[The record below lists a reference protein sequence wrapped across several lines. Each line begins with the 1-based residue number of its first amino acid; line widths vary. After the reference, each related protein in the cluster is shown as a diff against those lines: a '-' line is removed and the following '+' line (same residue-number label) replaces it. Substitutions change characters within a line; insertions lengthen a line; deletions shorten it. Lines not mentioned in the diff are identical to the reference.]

1 MKIAFIGQKG
11 IPANS
16 GGVDR
21 HVESLAFFLSKKRE
35 EANDSIK
42 KDLEL
47 ISYNRKGYLASD
59 IKSWEGVEIV
69 SLPYI
74 NTKNLAAITHGF
86 LATISAMYRK
96 VDVIHFHGIGPS
108 LLAFIPHIFTPR
120 IKIVSTLH
128 SFDYGN
134 DKWGGFARF
143 MLRTGEKMMCKY
155 ADEVIVLTDL
165 MRDYLWQRYNRESF
179 VIPNGAHINTNYNN
193 ESINS
198 EILKELG
205 LEEGK
210 YIISVSRLIKLKGI
224 QYLIEAYNKLEYKG
238 IKLVI
243 VGDGEYQEELKR
255 LAANNANII
264 FTGNQK
270 DERLASLY
278 RSAKLFVQSSEMEG
292 LSISLLEA
300 MAYGLEILLSDI
312 SANREAAHETAL
324 YFKSKDVNDLEIKLK
339 LALEDGEMM
348 KELAQLAKERAERV
362 YNWKNISSDILEV
375 YRK

>member
-35 EANDSIK
+35 DIK
-42 KDLEL
+42 L
-47 ISYNRKGYLASD
+47 ISYNRKGYIDKD
-59 IKSWEGVEIV
+59 IKTWEGVEIV
-69 SLPYI
+69 SLPFI
-74 NTKNLAAITHGF
+74 DTKNLAAITHGF
-86 LATISAMYRK
+86 LSTISAMFKK
-96 VDVIHFHGIGPS
+96 VDVVHFHGIGPS
-108 LLAFIPHIFTPR
+108 LLAFIPHVFTPK

-179 VIPNGAHINTNYNN
+179 VIPNGAYITKNN
-193 ESINS
+193 IS
-198 EILKELG
+198 EQSKLEVLNEFG

-224 QYLIEAYNKLEYKG
+224 QYLIEAYNSINEKD

-243 VGDGEYQEELKR
+243 VGDGEYQEELKK
-255 LAANNANII
+255 LASTNPNII

-278 RSAKLFVQSSEMEG
+278 SSAKLFVQSSEMEG

-300 MAYGLEILLSDI
+300 MAHGLEILISDI
-312 SANREAAHETAL
+312 SANREAAKDTAL
-324 YFKSKDVNDLEIKLK
+324 YFKSKDVKDLEEKLK
-339 LALEDGEMM
+339 IALEDEEMM
-348 KELAQLAKERAERV
+348 SGLAKQAKERAKTV
-362 YNWKNISSDILEV
+362 YNWENISNDILEV